1 MSFDTAEKIRSR
13 QEAAAWREAQSGIVV
28 FSNGVFDLIHPGHI
42 ALLEAARREGDA
54 LVVGVNS
61 DASARRLDKGP
72 GRPFVPAAARAR
84 VVAAFA
90 AVDCVVIFDE
100 DTPLELIQ
108 ALEPDVLVKGSDYT
122 HATTVGADIVTAR
135 GGRVK
140 HVELTHGYSTTAIV
154 ERLRASP

>member
-1 MSFDTAEKIRSR
+1 MTFDTAEKIRSR
-13 QEAAAWREAQSGIVV
+13 QEAASWREAQAGIVV
-28 FSNGVFDLIHPGHI
+28 FSNGVFDLIHPGHVT
-42 ALLEAARREGDA
+42 LLEAARREGDA

-72 GRPFVPAAARAR
+72 GRPFVPARARAR

-100 DTPLELIQ
+100 ETPLELIQ
-108 ALEPDVLVKGSDYT
+108 VLEPDVLVKGSDYT

-140 HVELTHGYSTTAIV
+140 HVELADGYSTTAIV

>member
-1 MSFDTAEKIRSR
+1 MSIDSAGKIRSR

-28 FSNGVFDLIHPGHI
+28 FSNGVFDLIHAGHI
-42 ALLEAARREGDA
+42 ALLEAARGEGDA
-54 LVVGVNS
+54 LIVGVNS
-61 DASARRLDKGP
+61 DASARRLEKGP
-72 GRPFVPAAARAR
+72 GRPFVPDLARAR
-84 VVAAFA
+84 IIAAFA

-140 HVELTHGYSTTAIV
+140 HVELQDGYSTTAIV